1 MSNNIEANNMR
12 RRRSPLSLSR
22 RTFLRVVSVNAG
34 ALCIGIGVSDEATA
48 APGATA
54 SRPSAVPLSGFVEI
68 SANDVVTVIIPAA
81 EMGQGVSSALAMVLA
96 DELDCDWKK
105 VTFSF
110 APADA
115 RYKNLIFG
123 IQATG
128 GSTTVRSFWEPMAK
142 AGAAARSMLIS
153 AAAKRWNV
161 DPASLTTSDGQV
173 IHAASNRRARYGQ
186 LAAQAATI
194 APPQEPTLKSAAQ
207 RKLVGK
213 RVRRLDTPSK
223 VTGKAVYAMDVQ
235 LPGLLVASIALPPVF
250 GSKQKGYDE
259 SKALAVP
266 GVQKVVPFSNGVAV
280 LAKDFWTAK
289 KGRDALAETIQWDV
303 STLSALNSASL
314 KEQMVTA
321 AQSAGIKASAI
332 GDAEKALNASGA
344 KRVEAD
350 YHVPYIA
357 HACMEPMN
365 ATAWVRPDLVELWA
379 PTQLQFANAD
389 QCAKVGGVKPEQVR
403 VHTTMLGGGFGRR
416 FGIDFVQYA
425 LEVSKAAGAPVR
437 LVFTREDDMRAHFY
451 RPAQFTKLR
460 ASMNSDGSIQA
471 MHARLVNSSVS
482 AAAGFPLD
490 DKGLDAFAVEGIHGT
505 PYEIPNLTVEWVRH
519 EPGTLVWFWRSVG
532 HSQNGFVMESFIDEL
547 AVAAGQDPVQYRLAH
562 LKNKPRHAA
571 VLRAAAE
578 KAGWGKPIPA
588 GRAMG
593 VAMHE
598 SFETIVANVAEVSID
613 NGQVKVHRVTSAV
626 DGGSYISPATV
637 EAQVESSIATGLSQ
651 ALHMKITFK
660 NGQVEQ
666 SNFHDHAVLRLAEM
680 PGVDVVLIES
690 GAKPGGMGEPATP
703 PVAPAVANAL
713 AKLTGRRQRELPL
726 QV

>member
-1 MSNNIEANNMR
+1 MNTTMQSEILQK
-12 RRRSPLSLSR
+12 RRSSSEVSR

-34 ALCIGIGVSDEATA
+34 ALCIGIGLADEAA
-48 APGATA
+48 AATNA
-54 SRPSAVPLSGFVEI
+54 PKANAKSTPLSAFVEI
-68 SANDVVTVIIPAA
+68 APNDVVKVIIPAA
-81 EMGQGVSSALAMVLA
+81 EMGQGVASALSMVLA
-96 DELDCDWKK
+96 EELDCDWKK
-105 VTFSF
+105 VTFDF

-115 RYKNLIFG
+115 KYKNLIFG

-142 AGAAARSMLIS
+142 AGAAARFMLVS
-153 AAAKRWNV
+153 AAAKQWGV
-161 DPASLTTSDGQV
+161 QPSSLTVRDGVV
-173 IHAASNRRARYGQ
+173 IHQASGRRLRYGQ
-186 LAAQAATI
+186 LVAEAAKIT
-194 APPQEPTLKSAAQ
+194 PPEAPTLKSADQ

-213 RVRRLDTPSK
+213 RVRRLDTPAK
-223 VTGKAVYAMDVQ
+223 VTGKSVYAMDVQ

-259 SKALAVP
+259 SKALAIP

-289 KGRDALAETIQWDV
+289 KGRDALAETIQWEA
-303 STLSALNSASL
+303 SNFRTINSAGL
-314 KEQMVTA
+314 REQMVA
-321 AQSAGIKASAI
+321 AAKSPGIKASAI
-332 GDAEKALNASGA
+332 GDAEKALSASGA
-344 KRVEAD
+344 KLVEAD

-379 PTQLQFANAD
+379 PTQLQFFNAD
-389 QCAKVGGVKPEQVR
+389 QCAKIGGVKPEQVR
-403 VHTTMLGGGFGRR
+403 VYTTMLGGGFGRR
-416 FGIDFVQYA
+416 FGLDFVQYA
-425 LEVSKAAGAPVR
+425 LEVSKGAGVPVR

-460 ASMNSDGSIQA
+460 AAVNADGSIQA

-490 DKGLDAFAVEGIHGT
+490 DKGLDAFAVEGINGT
-505 PYEIPNLTVEWVRH
+505 PYEMPNLTVEWVRH

-532 HSQNGFVMESFIDEL
+532 HSQNGFIMESFIDEL
-547 AVAAGQDPVQYRLAH
+547 AVAAGQDPVQYRLNH

-578 KAGWGKPIPA
+578 KAGWGKPLA
-588 GRAMG
+588 QGRAMG
-593 VAMHE
+593 VALHE
-598 SFETIVANVAEVSID
+598 SFETIVANVVEISIE
-613 NGQVKVHRVTSAV
+613 NGQIKVHRVTSAV
-626 DGGSYISPATV
+626 DGGSYISPSTV
-637 EAQVESSIATGLSQ
+637 EAQVESSIATGLAQ
-651 ALHMKITFK
+651 TLYMKITFK
-660 NGQVEQ
+660 DGQVEQ
-666 SNFHDHAVLRLAEM
+666 SNFHDHNVLRLAEM
-680 PGVDVVLIES
+680 PKVDVVLIES

-703 PVAPAVANAL
+703 PVAPAVANAM